1 MVAHRLAL
9 VKNSSESRKISS
21 SFFHLCTTMLTTGV
35 LEKNQNSQKVFL
47 KTLLFYGT
55 IQSNV
60 QIVKQHSD
68 KAGTGNSLGNH
79 FFSY

>member
-1 MVAHRLAL
+1 MAHRLAL
-9 VKNSSESRKISS
+9 VKNSSELRKISS

-35 LEKNQNSQKVFL
+35 LDNNLNSQMVFF
-47 KTLLFYGT
+47 KSLLFYGT

-60 QIVKQHSD
+60 QIVKQHND

-79 FFSY
+79 FFSC